1 MVKLKLNIY
10 KGINEDMNNQKQKNF
25 KKKKNENKPKRT
37 QVFRGQE
44 KPHGKSQKPFYQKGF
59 KYDKVEGEYKK
70 KQEDDIIWV
79 YKQDLIQAGFSIA
92 EKKEPSSKY
101 KEIIEQRPEVFN

>member
-1 MVKLKLNIY
+1 
-10 KGINEDMNNQKQKNF
+10 
-25 KKKKNENKPKRT
+25 
-37 QVFRGQE
+37 
-44 KPHGKSQKPFYQKGF
+44 
-59 KYDKVEGEYKK
+59 
-70 KQEDDIIWV
+70 V